1 MPRDCILN
9 LHPTSDQTIN
19 TNMSIDE
26 NSAERSVT
34 LLIAALEIRWKTY
47 LAELKRCRLEFSNE
61 AVHDLRVATRR
72 IMAVIQ
78 LLNSITPRPRL
89 RKVVHAFKEQLDEFD
104 ELRDTQVILAEISE
118 SLQELPQLQGFQK
131 QQQHF
136 ENKLLKRLR
145 KKFRH
150 FESNDLRRRIRKV
163 HEMLEKELPAGFET
177 PVLQPVDD
185 AFLSVAQRLSVV
197 DAARPATIH
206 RVRIA
211 FKRFRYMVEIIHPL
225 LAGFPL
231 DQLKW
236 MNDYQSLMGEV
247 QDSEVF
253 MQTLTDYTENASVQD
268 LETVHRYY
276 GRRHAEAIAVFL
288 ADKDRPQSFWRESP
302 DQPFP
307 WEKST

>member
-1 MPRDCILN
+1 
-9 LHPTSDQTIN
+9 
-19 TNMSIDE
+19 MSIE
-26 NSAERSVT
+26 EKSGERSAT
-34 LLIAALEIRWKTY
+34 LLLAALEMSWKTY

-89 RKVVHAFKEQLDEFD
+89 RKIIHAFKEQLDEFD

-131 QQQHF
+131 QQHHF

-145 KKFRH
+145 KKFRN

-163 HEMLEKELPAGFET
+163 HEMLENEARAEFET

-185 AFLSVAQRLSVV
+185 AYLSVDQRLGIV
-197 DAARPATIH
+197 DATRPSTIH

-211 FKRFRYMVEIIHPL
+211 FKRFRYMVEIVHPL
-225 LAGFPL
+225 LTGFPL

-247 QDSEVF
+247 QDAEVF

-268 LETVHRYY
+268 LETVHLYY
-276 GRRHAEAIAVFL
+276 ARRHAEAIAVFVAEKHRL
-288 ADKDRPQSFWRESP
+288 HGFWREAP

-307 WEKST
+307 WEQST